1 VPEGVPQAGG
11 VAGGQ
16 RRAQGSV
23 LATSWVRGAAMAD
36 ESSTPGLSALMRTG
50 RGSPEG
56 RVPRPV
62 TELTAWST
70 ASGATFLTLCSS
82 ITGSGETMT
91 AEATGAAS
99 TSRPC
104 TCGLMHSTAAHAV
117 EDLYDTAA
125 RPSGGPTGGAAPLS
139 SRSEP
144 CASSSPHGKA
154 STHERVLNVTNE
166 VYAHRCTKPL

>member
-70 ASGATFLTLCSS
+70 ASGATFLTLCS
-82 ITGSGETMT
+82 IH
-91 AEATGAAS
+91 
-99 TSRPC
+99 RRIWRD
-104 TCGLMHSTAAHAV
+104 H
-117 EDLYDTAA
+117 D
-125 RPSGGPTGGAAPLS
+125 
-139 SRSEP
+139 SRSNG
-144 CASSSPHGKA
+144 CRLYKQALHLRPHVLHSGSCCRGSIRHGRQAKWWA
-154 STHERVLNVTNE
+154 DWRRCTPVQQERAMRVVIAAWE
-166 VYAHRCTKPL
+166 GVYA